1 MLSPRARPPFLLAI
15 SACASLL
22 IAGCSGGS
30 AKVTESE
37 DASTHD
43 AGHVTADAGSDASGS
58 DASEGG
64 VDSGLTLLTEPAQG
78 MTPVYDFIMSAKKS
92 VDMTMYELTDTTVT
106 GLLTTAAKNGLT
118 VRVILDQNLEMSE
131 NTTAYNALAAGGV
144 QVHWANTS
152 YQATHQKTITIDGTT
167 SAVMTLNLAPQ
178 YYATTRDFA
187 IITTVPADVAA
198 IETVFNNDFTNTPI
212 LPPEG
217 DGLVWSP
224 TNAQPALLALIGAAK
239 ASLLIENEEM
249 SDSDVISALTTAASR
264 GVNVEVV
271 MTNSRSWTTDFMTL
285 ETGGVHVVTYPSNAS
300 IYIHAKVILS
310 DYGTSSAS
318 VFVGS
323 ENFSNA
329 SLTENR
335 ELGIITA
342 DPAILSSIH
351 TTLASDFQGGT
362 PF

>member
-1 MLSPRARPPFLLAI
+1 MPSPRARPFPVVAVLA
-15 SACASLL
+15 STSLL
-22 IAGCSGGS
+22 SAACSGGV
-30 AKVTESE
+30 AKTTGSG
-37 DASTHD
+37 DASSHD
-43 AGHVTADAGSDASGS
+43 AGHMTVDAGSDAGG
-58 DASEGG
+58 DASDGG

-106 GLLTTAAKNGLT
+106 GLLTTAATNGIT
-118 VRVILDQNLEMSE
+118 VRVILDQKLEMSE

-144 QVHWANTS
+144 QVHWASTS
-152 YQATHQKTITIDGTT
+152 YAATHQKTITIDGTT
-167 SAVMTLNLAPQ
+167 SAVMTLNLTPE
-178 YYATTRDFA
+178 YYSTTRDFA
-187 IITTVPADVAA
+187 VITTVPADVAA

-224 TNAQPALLALIGAAK
+224 TNAQPAMLALIGGAK

-249 SDSDVISALTTAASR
+249 SDGDVISALTTAASH

-285 ETGGVHVVTYPSNAS
+285 MTGGVHVVTYASSAS
-300 IYIHAKVILS
+300 IYIHAKVIVA

-335 ELGIITA
+335 ELGIITT
-342 DPAILSSIH
+342 DPAILSSIQ
-351 TTLASDFQGGT
+351 TTLASDFKGGT